1 MHVFIIAENSGV
13 TLVHHIDDFDVRGP
27 EKTVKKI
34 ENQPS
39 KLGLKLK
46 VGELEGME
54 GESGTSPEYL
64 GREKCSIDGCVVT
77 KPNDKHIQNILG
89 KLGMEDA
96 NPGV

>member
-1 MHVFIIAENSGV
+1 M
-13 TLVHHIDDFDVRGP
+13 VHHIDDFDVRGP
-27 EKTVKKI
+27 EKTVKKV

-39 KLGLKLK
+39 ELGFKLK

-96 NPGV
+96 NRGV

>member
-1 MHVFIIAENSGV
+1 MFIIAKNSGV

-27 EKTVKKI
+27 EKTVKKV

-39 KLGLKLK
+39 ELGFKLK

>member
-1 MHVFIIAENSGV
+1 MFVAHK
-13 TLVHHIDDFDVRGP
+13 
-27 EKTVKKI
+27 KTVKKI

-39 KLGLKLK
+39 KFGFKLK

-77 KPNDKHIQNILG
+77 KPSDKHIQNILG